1 MSGTGQNG
9 SFVMILYTCCQ
20 PMGQPILI
28 LNFWLWEQQ
37 SLAVRKK
44 RVAKLQNKDQ
54 FVCRKERRIILVN
67 GTTVLAWTIPLR
79 LDHTTISCS
88 QYSTSEVMHGD
99 TNSICYQLGVIYVQV
114 QSELN
119 VKKTSPM
126 RLISIAGTEIFS
138 SRTKVI
144 SFTLPCHS
152 HTKPRWSP
160 FPPPSHCS

>member
-67 GTTVLAWTIPLR
+67 GTTAFG
-79 LDHTTISCS
+79 LD
-88 QYSTSEVMHGD
+88 
-99 TNSICYQLGVIYVQV
+99 NSPTVGSYNHFL
-114 QSELN
+114 
-119 VKKTSPM
+119 
-126 RLISIAGTEIFS
+126 LII
-138 SRTKVI
+138 
-144 SFTLPCHS
+144 
-152 HTKPRWSP
+152 
-160 FPPPSHCS
+160 